1 MLQLNIQQLMIII
14 SSEPFGLRLGFVQ
27 PADEALL
34 HNSLRFEQACR
45 AQPVMLF
52 IQLQQHDQ
60 L

>member
-14 SSEPFGLRLGFVQ
+14 SPEPFGLHFSFVQ

-34 HNSLRFEQACR
+34 HSSLRFEQTR
-45 AQPVMLF
+45 SAQPVMLF